1 MRLSPNWSYRVRHP
15 FLVKSLIVS
24 VCLLGGAGVLL
35 RASKSEVVPVRVALA
50 ELPYQMGAWRGR
62 PLADLPQDILDV
74 LGVDE
79 YVNRMYLDSTQTF
92 AGLYIGYYASQR
104 QGDTMHSPLNCLP
117 GAGWIPVQ
125 QRRITIDVAD
135 RDAPRRIEV
144 NSFVIEK
151 GIERQAVLYWYQ
163 SHGRVVA
170 SEYWGKIYMVA
181 DAIRQNRTD
190 GALVRV
196 IVPIEGRTDADTQKA
211 EQTAVA
217 FVQEL
222 FPRLSQH
229 LPS

>member
-1 MRLSPNWSYRVRHP
+1 MRGAIHVRSS
-15 FLVKSLIVS
+15 FLTKCLIIA

-35 RASKSEVVPVRVALA
+35 RASKSEVIAVRVPLA
-50 ELPYQMGAWRGR
+50 ELPFRMGTWQGR
-62 PLADLPQDILDV
+62 PLADFDQSILDV

-79 YVNRMYLDSTQTF
+79 YLNRLYLDPGRTF
-92 AGLYIGYYASQR
+92 AGLYIGFYQSQR

-117 GAGWIPVQ
+117 GAGWLPVE
-125 QRRITIDVAD
+125 QRRITIDVLE
-135 RDAPRRIEV
+135 RGEPRKIEV

-151 GIERQAVLYWYQ
+151 GLERQAVLYWYQ

-170 SEYWGKIYMVA
+170 SEYWGKVYMVA

-196 IVPIEGRTDADTQKA
+196 MVPIESSTSADAEKA
-211 EQTAVA
+211 ERTAVA